1 MIRQRIAFTLIEL
14 LVVIAIIG
22 TLMGLLLPAVQK
34 VRESGNR
41 IKCSNNLHQ
50 IGIALQAYQ
59 TDRGKFPPGTSA
71 SSYVGANVYL
81 LPYIEQTAVQG
92 QVSTAAGGNID
103 NFVDTYSLQYG
114 SNNFSS
120 NRLSSF
126 LCPSD
131 LQSGQTTVYGFTS
144 YKVNMGTWAALP
156 TGWDG
161 FFAMTGS

>member
-22 TLMGLLLPAVQK
+22 TLMGLLLPAVRK

-50 IGIALQAYQ
+50 IGIALQTFH

-71 SSYVGANVYL
+71 TSYVGTNVYL

-92 QVSTAAGGNID
+92 QVSSAAGGNID
-103 NFVDTYSLQYG
+103 NYVDTYSLQYG
-114 SNNFSS
+114 GSNFSS
-120 NRLSSF
+120 NRLSVF

-131 LQSGQTTVYGFTS
+131 LQSGQTSVYGFTN
-144 YKVNMGTWAALP
+144 YKINMGTWGALS
-156 TGWDG
+156 TG
-161 FFAMTGS
+161 